1 MSVKTKYILT
11 LAAGGL
17 FLLLPQVSRAA
28 TLYVSPASGSF
39 SVGSSFTVRV
49 LTNTQ
54 GASVNT
60 AEVNLS
66 YSVDTLELVR
76 VSAGSDFPLQTPG
89 SPAKTASGA
98 FFSGGIPMPGYTGN
112 SGVVGVMT
120 FRAKSQGRAT
130 VSIGSGKVLLNDG
143 QGTDALNGTANASYT
158 IIPPPVGVPEVT
170 SITQPDQDS
179 WYATST
185 VALAWSRPS
194 GAYGFSFAFDQTP
207 DTTPHN
213 VLDTTVTTSTSY
225 DNVKDGISY
234 FHIKARGQTTGY
246 GNTAHFRVQLDTE
259 WPLLFDVKL
268 QGNINLND
276 VPRTPTVIFAAQ
288 DEMSGI
294 DHYDIY
300 LDDQL
305 AKANAVSSYNFDM
318 LSSGPH
324 VIRVV
329 AFDKAGNNRKSELP
343 IIVTGPQVVTQQV
356 TNLFQRYMRLPV
368 YALLAMNFV
377 LLVLV
382 IVLLAL
388 FYQRRRKGKEMP
400 DQIAAIQAQIDASLE
415 QLKKQLSK
423 QLQKFADQSTIG
435 VYDKEVEVEKE
446 VSSDIGKTK
455 RLIDKEV
462 GKLRSKKK
470 RTITKIIEEE

>member
-1 MSVKTKYILT
+1 M
-11 LAAGGL
+11 
-17 FLLLPQVSRAA
+17 LLPQVSRAA

-39 SVGSSFTVRV
+39 SVGSGFTVRV

-66 YSVDTLELVR
+66 YSADTLELLR

-89 SPAKTASGA
+89 SPARTASGA

-120 FRAKSQGRAT
+120 FRARSQGRAT
-130 VSIGSGKVLLNDG
+130 VSINSGKVLLNDG
-143 QGTDALNGTANASYT
+143 LGTDALNGTANASYT

-170 SITQPDQDS
+170 STTQPDQDS

-185 VALAWSRPS
+185 VALAWSHPS

-213 VLDTTVTTSTSY
+213 VLDTTITATTLY
-225 DNVKDGISY
+225 NNVKDGISY

-246 GNTAHFRVQLDTE
+246 GNTAHFRVQIDTQR
-259 WPLLFDVKL
+259 PLLFDLKL
-268 QGNINLND
+268 RGQINLND
-276 VPRTPTVIFAAQ
+276 VPRTPTITFEAQ
-288 DEMSGI
+288 DELSGI

-305 AKANAVSSYNFDM
+305 AKANAISPYNFEM

-356 TNLFQRYMRLPV
+356 TNLFQPV
-368 YALLAMNFV
+368 YILLAMN
-377 LLVLV
+377 LLLIILV
-382 IVLLAL
+382 IVLLFL
-388 FYQRRRKGKEMP
+388 FFRRRGKAKDVP

-415 QLKKQLSK
+415 QLRKQLSK
-423 QLQKFADQSTIG
+423 QLQKFADHSTTG
-435 VYDKEVEVEKE
+435 VYNKEVEVEKE
-446 VSSDIGKTK
+446 VSNSIGKAK
-455 RLIDKEV
+455 RSIDQKI
-462 GKLRSKKK
+462 GKLRNKKK
-470 RTITKIIEEE
+470 KIITKIIEEE